1 MGDVVGNDIFD
12 GLRSLGVQPG
22 DLLLAHS
29 SLSSFG
35 RVDGGAPA
43 VVEALIESVS
53 PGGTVIMP
61 TFNYGTLPY
70 DPATTPSLTGAI
82 TEAFW
87 RLPGAIRSAHPTHS
101 FAGIGPLADQLLGV
115 HDYDHTL
122 GRRSP
127 LWKLWERNSWVL
139 LIGCDHT
146 ASSMIHV
153 AEEATNVP
161 HRGRT
166 RVAHVQ
172 RGTEVTD
179 VVVGR
184 PGCSHGFNVIDEPL
198 RAGGCVRE
206 TTIGNARL
214 MLMRARDIVTAAGN
228 LLKQDPAALL
238 CDRPDCDR
246 CAWGRKVISEHSR
259 SA

>member
-1 MGDVVGNDIFD
+1 MRDVTHQDIID
-12 GLRSLGVQPG
+12 GLRSLGVRPG

-29 SLSSFG
+29 SLSSLG
-35 RVDGGAPA
+35 RVDGGATA

-70 DPATTPSLTGAI
+70 DPATTPSLTGAV
-82 TEAFW
+82 TDAFW
-87 RLPGAIRSAHPTHS
+87 RLPGAIRSGHPTHA
-101 FAGIGPLADQLLGV
+101 FAGIGPLAGEMLKV
-115 HDYDHTL
+115 HDDDHTV

-127 LWKLWERNSWVL
+127 LWTLWERNSWVL

-161 HRGRT
+161 HLGRT
-166 RVAHVQ
+166 RITRVQ

-184 PGCSHGFNVIDEPL
+184 PGCSHGFNVIDKPL
-198 RAGGCVRE
+198 RAAGGVRE
-206 TTIGNARL
+206 TTIGRARL
-214 MLMRARDIVTAAGN
+214 MLMRARDIVIAAGN
-228 LLKQDPAALL
+228 LLKQDPAGLL

-246 CAWGRKVISEHSR
+246 CAWARQVISEHSR